1 MKNLTIFGL
10 AVASAAFAGA
20 GTLWTM
26 DTPDYQVATP
36 EVAQCKAAATEQAD
50 LNVCMQTGG
59 GWWFA
64 YTGNTKEGQTYA
76 FSPIDKNNDGT
87 YKLIT
92 TDTADGTIMAG
103 GNLQEDVGLVVTMT
117 ATGVDIDDAP
127 AVIGIGFNF
136 FKDDSKGLDVSSH
149 QGFCLAYGWTGEAQ
163 LQAELSQGPRDET
176 NSGYNTPYAN
186 LAPGAGKV
194 AVLTWDKFK
203 VDNWGTPLGTEKTAQ
218 DLGSFKIRF
227 KNATSI
233 TQTGTLTVNQVG
245 WAEDGCVAGQ
255 GGSAIGKAS
264 VASSA
269 KATLSGRT
277 LSFSGINSAAT
288 YEIVSLQ
295 GQVVKSG
302 IVSSSVSLSS
312 LNAGVYMVRVAGK
325 SVNMNQKILVK

>member
-10 AVASAAFAGA
+10 AVASAAFAGD

-26 DTPDYQVATP
+26 DTPDYQVMVP
-36 EVAQCKAAATEQAD
+36 EVATCKAVAADQDA
-50 LNVCMQTGG
+50 LNVCMQTLG

-64 YTGNTKEGQTYA
+64 YTGDTDGCQKYD
-76 FSPIDKNNDGT
+76 FSPIGKNNDGT
-87 YKLIT
+87 YKLLT
-92 TDTADGTIMAG
+92 TDTLDGSILAG
-103 GNLQEDVGLVVTMT
+103 GNLQEGVGLVVTMT
-117 ATGVDIDDAP
+117 ATGIDDSNAP

-136 FKDDSKGLDVSSH
+136 FKDDSKGLNVSTH
-149 QGFCLAYGWTGEAQ
+149 QGFCLAYSWTGEAQ
-163 LQAELSQGPRDET
+163 LQAELSQGPRDKE
-176 NSGYNTPYAN
+176 NSGFNTPYAN

-203 VDNWGTPLGTEKTAQ
+203 VDTWGTPLGTEKTAQ
-218 DLGSFKIRF
+218 DLGALKIRF
-227 KNATSI
+227 KNPDAIAQS
-233 TQTGTLTVNQVG
+233 GTLTVNQVG
-245 WAEDGCVAGQ
+245 WAEDGCAAGQ

-302 IVSSSVSLSS
+302 IVSSSVSLSG